1 MPIGTVKFFN
11 AGKGFG
17 FITPDGGAKDVFVP
31 SASMASSGV
40 TILKPG
46 QRISFEEVPD
56 AKGPKAVNLKLLEA
70 PPKPVAA
77 PRPPKPEISNHVTLY
92 CDPSHEEAE
101 DILFGL
107 RDAGLEPVLVD
118 YMATPPTRDQLK
130 ALASLLRGTEQ
141 NLVRRYDHM
150 FAELRLDDRFISEND
165 YWDAVVEHPS
175 LINGPVVTLGGRAA
189 VCHSFESLKAFLAPP
204 SADANG
210 ARPKG
215 LSPALLRLMA
225 GHAPEPRQEPKP
237 EVERVEVKRV
247 PEPEPAP
254 VMAKVEIKVRPKVA
268 VVAEKVLAK
277 PKAAAKPEAKAK
289 PAPKPKAPAKKSAA
303 KPVKKTKR

>member
-40 TILKPG
+40 AVLKPG
-46 QRISFEEVPD
+46 QRISFEEMPD

-70 PPKPVAA
+70 PPKQVAA
-77 PRPPKPEISNHVTLY
+77 PRTSQPAVSNQVTLY
-92 CDPSHEEAE
+92 CDPSMEEAE

-118 YMATPPTRDQLK
+118 YMTTPPTRDQLK

-141 NLVRRYDHM
+141 SLVRRYDHM

-165 YWDAVVEHPS
+165 YWDAVVEHPA
-175 LINGPVVTLGGRAA
+175 LINGPVVALGGRAA
-189 VCHSFESLKAFLAPP
+189 ICRSPQALKEFLAPP
-204 SADANG
+204 AEPNG
-210 ARPKG
+210 AKAKS
-215 LSPALLRLMA
+215 LSPALLRLMM
-225 GHAPEPRQEPKP
+225 GQAPEPKP
-237 EVERVEVKRV
+237 EKEAPRPA
-247 PEPEPAP
+247 PEATPAP
-254 VMAKVEIKVRPKVA
+254 VAAIAEIAVRPKLT
-268 VVAEKVLAK
+268 VAEKTK
-277 PKAAAKPEAKAK
+277 PKAEAKPAAKAK
-289 PAPKPKAPAKKSAA
+289 PAPKPKAPTKKSAVKPA
-303 KPVKKTKR
+303 KKPKR